1 VSERSSLPQAD
12 GAALDGL
19 PRLSIVIATRDRPE
33 ALSSCLAALDAL
45 DYPRESYEVI
55 VVDDGSDSDLAA
67 VVARGGENVRLIRQD
82 QRGPAGARNRGA
94 SEARFELLAFTDDD
108 CRPAPS
114 WLRELIARMDGGS
127 GVGGRTLAARDQNP
141 YSVVS
146 QAIVDVVYGFYNR
159 DPDAARFF
167 ASNNIAFP
175 ADGFH
180 ELGGFDERFRTAEDR
195 ELCDRWVA
203 SGRTLR
209 FAPGARVVHDRPL
222 TLAAFFEQF
231 FRYGRGAFRFHRKRR
246 AQGRGLGML
255 AELSFYARL
264 PRAAL
269 NALDERSSPRLPL
282 GLALIAL
289 WQVSNLLGF
298 LTEAGSHVLRR
309 TLAASV
315 TSLTGRAQDRL
326 NS

>member
-1 VSERSSLPQAD
+1 MSESSSPQAD
-12 GAALDGL
+12 GLAFDGL
-19 PRLSIVIATRDRPE
+19 PRISIVIATRERPE
-33 ALSSCLAALDAL
+33 ALSNCLDAVDAL
-45 DYPRESYEVI
+45 DYPRECFEVI
-55 VVDDGSDSDLAA
+55 VVDDGGDTDLAA
-67 VVARGGENVRLIRQD
+67 VVARAGENVQLIWQEH
-82 QRGPAGARNRGA
+82 RGPAAARNRGA

-108 CRPAPS
+108 CRPTPS
-114 WLRELIARMDGGS
+114 WLRELTARMNRGEGA
-127 GVGGRTLAARDQNP
+127 GGRTVAGLPENSYA
-141 YSVVS
+141 VVS

-159 DPDAARFF
+159 NPDAARFF
-167 ASNNIAFP
+167 ASNNVAFP
-175 ADGFH
+175 AGSFQ

-209 FAPGARVVHDRPL
+209 FAPRALVVHDRPL
-222 TLAAFFEQF
+222 TLAAFLSQF
-231 FRYGRGAFRFHRKRR
+231 FHYGRGAFRFHWKRR

-269 NALDERSSPRLPL
+269 KALAERSSPRLPL
-282 GLALIAL
+282 GIALIAL

-309 TLAASV
+309 S
-315 TSLTGRAQDRL
+315 RA
-326 NS
+326 